1 MVCAN
6 GKHPQQTPLQQENN
20 RFRYFSVHIK
30 RKTTLQFHPSRRR
43 EIPVF
48 LDQKSNTNKKEI
60 PRLENYI
67 CD

>member
-20 RFRYFSVHIK
+20 RFRYFGVHIK
-30 RKTTLQFHPSRRR
+30 RKTAFQFHPSRRR